1 MDIKRLILFVIFS
14 FSILMLWDSWQKKH
28 EPAQIIA
35 PLNQAVSS
43 NANLDAS
50 IPNASN
56 VVPPPANNLAITN
69 SAFKLE
75 SAQRVSV
82 DTDLFHAEI
91 DTLGGDLRRLTL
103 NKHRASDSHEHFVL
117 LDDASKPMLYVA
129 QTGLTGAALP
139 NHKSL
144 FTTTANSY
152 TMATDAKTQ
161 EVRFSW
167 VGSGT
172 SAGINVDKIYIFH
185 RNSYVIDVT
194 YQINNA
200 SSAAINPSVYYQI
213 LHDNKS
219 NQGSKMMPTFTGG
232 AYYTEA
238 DKFKKIT
245 FSDMEK
251 KKFSKANDGWV
262 GLVQHYFAGAWIP
275 KAGLSREYYTDK
287 LSDSIYSIGAI
298 APIGNVLAGAKT
310 ELTARLFA
318 GPQTQAD
325 LLAAAPGLE
334 YTVDYGFLTIVAKP
348 IFWLLT
354 KIQAIVV
361 NWGVAIILLTVL
373 IKSAF
378 YPLSAASYKSMA
390 KMRELAP
397 RLQTLKEKFG
407 DDRQKMQQAMMELYK
422 TEKINP
428 MGGCLPI
435 LVQVPVFI
443 SLYWV
448 LLGSIDLRH
457 APFFGWIHDLSAPD
471 TFFGSI
477 PNFIPLLGGMP
488 IGLLPVLMGAT
499 MIIQTKL
506 NPKPTDP
513 MQAKVMQIMPI
524 VFSIFF
530 FFFPAGLV
538 LYWLVNN
545 ILSISQQWFINKT
558 IHAEAIAKKSG
569 IAKA

>member
-14 FSILMLWDSWQKKH
+14 FSILMLWDTWQKKH
-28 EPAQIIA
+28 DPIVA
-35 PLNQAVSS
+35 PVASTQGAVQ
-43 NANLDAS
+43 DAS
-50 IPNASN
+50 IPNANSVAVVGSTPSN
-56 VVPPPANNLAITN
+56 SVPNTGA
-69 SAFKLE
+69 AFKLD
-75 SAQRVSV
+75 SAQRINVS
-82 DTDLFHAEI
+82 TDLFQAEI

-103 NKHRASDSHEHFVL
+103 NKHRASDSQDSFVL
-117 LDDASKPMLYVA
+117 LDDAAKPMLYVA
-129 QTGLTGAALP
+129 QTGLIGKDLP

-144 FTTTANSY
+144 FTTQAISYSMPATA
-152 TMATDAKTQ
+152 DTQ
-161 EVRFSW
+161 EVRLSW
-167 VGSGT
+167 VGTGAN
-172 SAGINVDKIYIFH
+172 AGLNVDKIYTFH

-194 YQINNA
+194 YQISNG
-200 SSAAINPSVYYQI
+200 SATAITPSVYYQI
-213 LHDNKS
+213 LHDNQS

-232 AYYTEA
+232 AYYTDA
-238 DKFKKIT
+238 DKYNKIS

-251 KKFSKANDGWV
+251 KKFSKTANDGWV

-275 KAGLSREYYTDK
+275 KAGVSREYYTDK
-287 LSDSIYSIGAI
+287 LSDTIYSIGAI
-298 APIGNVLAGAKT
+298 APIGSVAAGSKA
-310 ELTARLFA
+310 ELTAKLFA
-318 GPQTQAD
+318 GPQTHAD
-325 LLAAAPGLE
+325 LVVAAPGLE
-334 YTVDYGFLTIVAKP
+334 YTVDYGWLTVVAKP

-354 KIQAIVV
+354 KIQAVV
-361 NWGVAIILLTVL
+361 INWGVAIILLTVL
-373 IKSAF
+373 IKAAF

-397 RLQTLKEKFG
+397 RLQTLKEKYG

-448 LLGSIDLRH
+448 LLGSIELRH
-457 APFFGWIHDLSAPD
+457 APFFGWIHDLSAIDP
-471 TFFGSI
+471 FYI
-477 PNFIPLLGGMP
+477 
-488 IGLLPVLMGAT
+488 LPVLMGAT

-513 MQAKVMQIMPI
+513 MQAKVMQIMPV
-524 VFSIFF
+524 VFSVFF

-545 ILSISQQWFINKT
+545 ILSISQQWYINKT
-558 IHAEAIAKKSG
+558 IHAESIAKKSG
-569 IAKA
+569 VTKVK